1 MSILYKSTRSDAP
14 AVTASRAILTGLSPD
29 GGLYVPTE
37 FPKLGRP
44 LSELASMNYREL
56 AYEIMSKF
64 FTDFTEEELR
74 TCIANA
80 YDSKF
85 DTEKI
90 APLVKKDGVYY
101 LELYHGA
108 TIAFKDMALSILP
121 HLMVTSARKNGVTN
135 DIVIL
140 TATSGDTGKA
150 AMAGFADVPGT
161 KIIVFYPHGGVSNI
175 QRLQMATQRG
185 ENTYVVAINGNFDDA
200 QTAVKKMTKRWQ
212 RSSARKGINSVP
224 RTPSIS
230 DVWFRRSSTMSTLT
244 VSSCLPAKSG
254 KAMRLTSRFRPETS
268 ATFLPLIMHKRWAF
282 RSGSLYAHPMKTKCS
297 LTSL

>member
-44 LSELASMNYREL
+44 LSELASMDYREL

-90 APLVKKDGVYY
+90 APLVKKTACII
-101 LELYHGA
+101 LNSITERQL
-108 TIAFKDMALSILP
+108 LSRIWPSRSCRIL
-121 HLMVTSARKNGVTN
+121 
-135 DIVIL
+135 
-140 TATSGDTGKA
+140 
-150 AMAGFADVPGT
+150 
-161 KIIVFYPHGGVSNI
+161 
-175 QRLQMATQRG
+175 
-185 ENTYVVAINGNFDDA
+185 
-200 QTAVKKMTKRWQ
+200 W
-212 RSSARKGINSVP
+212 
-224 RTPSIS
+224 
-230 DVWFRRSSTMSTLT
+230 
-244 VSSCLPAKSG
+244 
-254 KAMRLTSRFRPETS
+254 
-268 ATFLPLIMHKRWAF
+268 
-282 RSGSLYAHPMKTKCS
+282 
-297 LTSL
+297 

>member
-44 LSELASMNYREL
+44 LSELASMDYREL

-121 HLMVTSARKNGVTN
+121 H
-135 DIVIL
+135 
-140 TATSGDTGKA
+140 
-150 AMAGFADVPGT
+150 
-161 KIIVFYPHGGVSNI
+161 
-175 QRLQMATQRG
+175 
-185 ENTYVVAINGNFDDA
+185 
-200 QTAVKKMTKRWQ
+200 
-212 RSSARKGINSVP
+212 
-224 RTPSIS
+224 S
-230 DVWFRRSSTMSTLT
+230 DSHIR
-244 VSSCLPAKSG
+244 
-254 KAMRLTSRFRPETS
+254 
-268 ATFLPLIMHKRWAF
+268 
-282 RSGSLYAHPMKTKCS
+282 
-297 LTSL
+297 